1 MSQLPLEFAEKMT
14 IPLYKIVLAGDFG
27 VGKTSIFQRYERN
40 TFSKYKRA
48 TIGVDKMTKDVTV
61 DGGQPCKVSA
71 YTLQG
76 SYDLGIPL
84 RFDLNSTVVLNSGFL
99 FWETYMYIIFQTRK

>member
-1 MSQLPLEFAEKMT
+1 MRQLPVEFAEKMT

-40 TFSKYKRA
+40 TFSKYKGA

-71 YTLQG
+71 YTLQ
-76 SYDLGIPL
+76 DLRSWDSSEIRSEFHSCL
-84 RFDLNSTVVLNSGFL
+84 EFWLFVLGNLHVYHFPD
-99 FWETYMYIIFQTRK
+99 